1 MTLFDDLN
9 TTHDFDL
16 ARTMAT
22 AELALLDD
30 LIAHVSTVRAQAQM
44 HPVRDRL
51 ARMLQ
56 VLAAARMD
64 VQVFLGDLERDR

>member
-9 TTHDFDL
+9 TSHDFDR

-56 VLAAARMD
+56 ELAAERMG